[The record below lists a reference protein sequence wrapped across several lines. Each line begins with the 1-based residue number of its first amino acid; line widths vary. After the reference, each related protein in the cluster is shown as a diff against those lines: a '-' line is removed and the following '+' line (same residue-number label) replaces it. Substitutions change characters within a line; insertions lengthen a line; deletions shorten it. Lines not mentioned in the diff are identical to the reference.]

1 MIRLDCT
8 VENRSSTLLQT
19 LVQRL
24 GPAGR
29 QSLNEAATHEIAVL
43 VRTHILAAARTRHRT
58 ADSIRNGPATRTGH
72 LTKAGESVEE
82 SATAAEGSVTIS
94 SPGFRRALG
103 PVTILPK
110 RRQHLTIPAHA
121 MAYGKTVG
129 EVVRDGVRVFRP
141 RGRNFLA
148 TVDKSTGKPTLRVLY
163 SLVQSATL
171 KHEPELLPR
180 VDEMQAAGR
189 KGVLNVIQDII
200 NKRGAA

>member
-8 VENRSSTLLQT
+8 VENRASTLLQT

-24 GPAGR
+24 GPEGR
-29 QSLNEAATHEIAVL
+29 QELNEGATHEVAVL
-43 VRTHILAAARTRHRT
+43 VRTHILDAAKTRHTT
-58 ADSIRNGPATRTGH
+58 ADNIRNGPAGRTGH

-82 SATAAEGSVTIS
+82 SVSSDEGTVTIS

-103 PVTILPK
+103 PLTILPT
-110 RRQHLTIPAHA
+110 RRQHLTIPADA
-121 MAYGKTVG
+121 LAYGKTVA
-129 EVVRDGVRVFRP
+129 EVVREGINVFRP
-141 RGRNFLA
+141 KGRNFLA

-163 SLVQSATL
+163 NLVQSATL

-180 VDEMQAAGR
+180 VDEMEAAGK

>member
-72 LTKAGESVEE
+72 LTKAGESVGE

-121 MAYGKTVG
+121 MAYGKTVA
-129 EVVRDGVRVFRP
+129 EVVRDGVQVFRP
-141 RGRNFLA
+141 KGRNFLA
-148 TVDKSTGKPTLRVLY
+148 TTDKSTSPATLIVLY

-171 KHEPELLPR
+171 RHEPELLPR
-180 VDEMQAAGR
+180 IDEMQDAGK
-189 KGVLNVIQDII
+189 KGVANVIWSIVGS
-200 NKRGAA
+200 GAA